1 MAHEKTPPSVSIAPV
16 GDIEMMTDSFK
27 SLALALL
34 AAVISVYMVMVAL
47 YNSWIYPFVILFS
60 IPLAVVGAILALALT
75 GNSINI
81 FSFMGMIMLV
91 GLVAK
96 NAIILVDFTNRLR
109 RDGMPTAEALL
120 QAGRTRLRPI
130 LMTTATMIFG
140 MLPIALSIGSAS
152 EMKRGFAWVLV
163 GGLTSSL
170 LLTLILVPVV
180 YVIVVGVRDRVVR
193 TRTSPEAEAALPL
206 E

>member
-1 MAHEKTPPSVSIAPV
+1 
-16 GDIEMMTDSFK
+16 
-27 SLALALL
+27 
-34 AAVISVYMVMVAL
+34 VAL
-47 YNSWIYPFVILFS
+47 YNSWIYPLVILFS
-60 IPLAVVGAILALALT
+60 IPLAVVGALILLALT

-109 RDGMPTAEALL
+109 EDGVETREALL

-130 LMTTATMIFG
+130 LMTTFTMIFG
-140 MLPIALSIGSAS
+140 MLPIALASGSAS
-152 EMKRGFAWVLV
+152 EIKSGFALVLI

-170 LLTLILVPVV
+170 LLTLVVVPVV
-180 YVIVVGVRDRVVR
+180 YTKMVQIRDRLMR
-193 TRTSPEAEAALPL
+193 RRSPGRAEAVPA